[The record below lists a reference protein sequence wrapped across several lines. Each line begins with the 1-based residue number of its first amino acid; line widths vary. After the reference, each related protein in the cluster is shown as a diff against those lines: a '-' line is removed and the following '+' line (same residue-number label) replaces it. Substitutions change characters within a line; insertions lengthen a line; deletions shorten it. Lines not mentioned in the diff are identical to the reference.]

1 MPEIQTIGIN
11 YVGVNSIT
19 SSPLPNIN
27 FSIPQT
33 PPVTLFIGSPIIDV
47 PGCVKYNP
55 ANENSIELVNQDE
68 RGSRVLCD
76 GSVPWFEPV
85 NYEPENMIYVKEQS
99 IPPIAPPSE
108 TDTPQSSNLGNIPN
122 TLKEDVPCP
131 GPTDQR
137 VGDMRN
143 AESREKVVSHTLS
156 EDGQTCITN
165 YELTAPIE
173 KYLPSTSQISTTAAI
188 AVVATA
194 AAASTPLL
202 LRLIKPLIKQATK
215 KIKTLLGKKIVKPSR
230 AEIKTNKYREKK
242 GLPPLKKK

>member
-11 YVGVNSIT
+11 YIGVNSI
-19 SSPLPNIN
+19 PLPNIN

-33 PPVTLFIGSPIIDV
+33 PPVTLQIGSPIVDV

-55 ANENSIELVNQDE
+55 ANKNSIELVNQDE
-68 RGSRVLCD
+68 RGSRVMCD
-76 GSVPWFEPV
+76 GSVPWFEPID
-85 NYEPENMIYVKEQS
+85 YQPENLVYVQEQS
-99 IPPIAPPSE
+99 VPPVAPPPE
-108 TDTPQSSNLGNIPN
+108 VEPPQPDLGDIPN
-122 TLKEDVPCP
+122 TPKEDVPCP

-165 YELTAPIE
+165 YELTSPIE
-173 KYLPSTSQISTTAAI
+173 KILPTVPQVTTTAAI

-194 AAASTPLL
+194 AAASTTPIIKVNKALL
-202 LRLIKPLIKQATK
+202 KQATK
-215 KIKTLLGKKIVKPSR
+215 K
-230 AEIKTNKYREKK
+230 
-242 GLPPLKKK
+242 LKVY

>member
-11 YVGVNSIT
+11 YIGVNAI
-19 SSPLPNIN
+19 PLPNIN

-33 PPVTLFIGSPIIDV
+33 PPVTLSIGSPIIDV

-55 ANENSIELVNQDE
+55 ANKNSIELVNQDE
-68 RGSRVLCD
+68 RGSRVMCD
-76 GSVPWFEPV
+76 GSVPRFEPMD
-85 NYEPENMIYVKEQS
+85 YEPENLVYVQEQS
-99 IPPIAPPSE
+99 VPPIAPPPE
-108 TDTPQSSNLGNIPN
+108 TDTLQSDLENIPN
-122 TLKEDVPCP
+122 TPEEDVPCP

-165 YELTAPIE
+165 YEVTSTIE
-173 KYLPSTSQISTTAAI
+173 KILPTVPQVTTTAAI

-202 LRLIKPLIKQATK
+202 LRLIKPLLKQATK
-215 KIKTLLGKKIVKPSR
+215 KIKALLGKKQG
-230 AEIKTNKYREKK
+230 EKFK
-242 GLPPLKKK
+242 GLKRKKKLISESRVDD

>member
-11 YVGVNSIT
+11 YIGINAI
-19 SSPLPNIN
+19 PLPNIN

-33 PPVTLFIGSPIIDV
+33 PPVTLSIGSPIVDV

-55 ANENSIELVNQDE
+55 ANKNSIELVNQDE
-68 RGSRVLCD
+68 RGSRVMCD
-76 GSVPWFEPV
+76 GSVPWFEPMD
-85 NYEPENMIYVKEQS
+85 YQPENLVYVEEQS
-99 IPPIAPPSE
+99 VPPVSPSPE
-108 TDTPQSSNLGNIPN
+108 LETPQPNLDIPN
-122 TLKEDVPCP
+122 TPPKEDVPCP

-165 YELTAPIE
+165 YELTSPVE
-173 KYLPSTSQISTTAAI
+173 KYIPTASQISTTAAI

-202 LRLIKPLIKQATK
+202 LRLIKPLLKQATK
-215 KIKTLLGKKIVKPSR
+215 KIKGLLGKKIDKPSR
-230 AEIKTNKYREKK
+230 AEIKTNQYREKK

>member
-11 YVGVNSIT
+11 YIGVNSI
-19 SSPLPNIN
+19 PLPNIN

-33 PPVTLFIGSPIIDV
+33 PPVTLSIGSPIIDV

-55 ANENSIELVNQDE
+55 ANKNSIELVNQDE
-68 RGSRVLCD
+68 RGSRVMCD
-76 GSVPWFEPV
+76 GSVPWFEPI
-85 NYEPENMIYVKEQS
+85 NYEPENMVYVQEQS
-99 IPPIAPPSE
+99 VPPVAPPPE
-108 TDTPQSSNLGNIPN
+108 TNTPQPDLGNIPN
-122 TLKEDVPCP
+122 TPKEDVPCP

-143 AESREKVVSHTLS
+143 AESREKVVSHSLS

-165 YELTAPIE
+165 YELTSTIE
-173 KYLPSTSQISTTAAI
+173 KILPTVPQVTTTAAI

-202 LRLIKPLIKQATK
+202 LRLIKPLLKQATK
-215 KIKTLLGKKIVKPSR
+215 RIKVLLGKKIGKPSR
-230 AEIKTNKYREKK
+230 AEIKTNQYREKK

>member
-1 MPEIQTIGIN
+1 MPEIQSIGIN
-11 YVGVNSIT
+11 YIGVNAI
-19 SSPLPNIN
+19 PLPNIN

-33 PPVTLFIGSPIIDV
+33 PPVTLSIGSPIIDV

-55 ANENSIELVNQDE
+55 ANKNSIELINQDE

-76 GSVPWFEPV
+76 GSVPWFEPMD
-85 NYEPENMIYVKEQS
+85 YEPGKMIYIQEQS
-99 IPPIAPPSE
+99 VPPVSPPPE
-108 TDTPQSSNLGNIPN
+108 TDAIQPKDIP
-122 TLKEDVPCP
+122 TSPKEDVPCP
-131 GPTDQR
+131 GPKDQR

-165 YELTAPIE
+165 YELTSPIE

-215 KIKTLLGKKIVKPSR
+215 RIKALLGKKQG
-230 AEIKTNKYREKK
+230 EKFK
-242 GLPPLKKK
+242 GLKRKKKLISESRVDDSE

>member
-11 YVGVNSIT
+11 YIGVNSI
-19 SSPLPNIN
+19 PLPNIN

-33 PPVTLFIGSPIIDV
+33 PPVTLSIGSPIIDV

-55 ANENSIELVNQDE
+55 ANKNSIELVNQDE
-68 RGSRVLCD
+68 RGSRVMCD
-76 GSVPWFEPV
+76 GTVPWFEPID
-85 NYEPENMIYVKEQS
+85 YQPENLVYVQEQAV
-99 IPPIAPPSE
+99 PPVNPSPE
-108 TDTPQSSNLGNIPN
+108 LETPQPNLEDIPN
-122 TLKEDVPCP
+122 TPKEDVPCP

-143 AESREKVVSHTLS
+143 AESREKVVSHSLS

-165 YELTAPIE
+165 YELTSTIE
-173 KYLPSTSQISTTAAI
+173 KILPTVPQVTTTAAI

-215 KIKTLLGKKIVKPSR
+215 KIKALLGKKQG
-230 AEIKTNKYREKK
+230 EKFK
-242 GLPPLKKK
+242 GLKRKKKLISESRVDD

>member
-1 MPEIQTIGIN
+1 VPEIQTIGIN
-11 YVGVNSIT
+11 YIGVNSI
-19 SSPLPNIN
+19 PLPNIN
-27 FSIPQT
+27 FLVPQT
-33 PPVTLFIGSPIIDV
+33 PPVTLSIGSPIIDV

-55 ANENSIELVNQDE
+55 ANKNSIELVNQDE
-68 RGSRVLCD
+68 RGSRVMCD
-76 GSVPWFEPV
+76 GSVPWFEPM
-85 NYEPENMIYVKEQS
+85 NYEPENMVYVQEQS
-99 IPPIAPPSE
+99 VPPVAPPPE
-108 TDTPQSSNLGNIPN
+108 TDTPQPNLEDIPN
-122 TLKEDVPCP
+122 NPKEDVPCP

-202 LRLIKPLIKQATK
+202 LRLIKPLLKQVTK
-215 KIKTLLGKKIVKPSR
+215 KIKGLLGKETVKPSR
-230 AEIKTNKYREKK
+230 AEIKTNQYREKK

>member
-1 MPEIQTIGIN
+1 MPEIQAIGID
-11 YVGVNSIT
+11 YIGISEI
-19 SSPLPNIN
+19 PLPDIN

-33 PPVTLFIGSPIIDV
+33 PPVTLSIGSPIIDV

-55 ANENSIELVNQDE
+55 ANKNSIELVNQDE
-68 RGSRVLCD
+68 RGSRVMCD
-76 GSVPWFEPV
+76 GSVPWFEPID
-85 NYEPENMIYVKEQS
+85 YEPENLVYVEEQS
-99 IPPIAPPSE
+99 VPPVAPPPE
-108 TDTPQSSNLGNIPN
+108 LETPQPNLDIPDVP
-122 TLKEDVPCP
+122 KEDVPCP

-165 YELTAPIE
+165 YELTSPIE

-215 KIKTLLGKKIVKPSR
+215 RIKALLGKKQG
-230 AEIKTNKYREKK
+230 EKFK
-242 GLPPLKKK
+242 GLKRKKKLISESRVDD

>member
-11 YVGVNSIT
+11 YIGVNAI
-19 SSPLPNIN
+19 PLPNIN

-33 PPVTLFIGSPIIDV
+33 PPVTLSIGSPIVDV

-55 ANENSIELVNQDE
+55 ANTNSIKLVDQDE
-68 RGSRVLCD
+68 RGSRVMCD
-76 GSVPWFEPV
+76 GTVPWFEPMD
-85 NYEPENMIYVKEQS
+85 YEPENLVYVQEQS
-99 IPPIAPPSE
+99 VPPVAPPPE
-108 TDTPQSSNLGNIPN
+108 VDTPQPDLGDIPN
-122 TLKEDVPCP
+122 TPKEDVPCP

-165 YELTAPIE
+165 YELTSTIE
-173 KYLPSTSQISTTAAI
+173 KILPTVPQITTTAAI

-202 LRLIKPLIKQATK
+202 LRLIKPLLKQATK
-215 KIKTLLGKKIVKPSR
+215 RIKGLLGKKQG
-230 AEIKTNKYREKK
+230 EKFK
-242 GLPPLKKK
+242 GLKRKKKLISESRVDD

>member
-11 YVGVNSIT
+11 YIGINAI
-19 SSPLPNIN
+19 PLPNIN

-33 PPVTLFIGSPIIDV
+33 PPVTLSIGSPVIDI

-55 ANENSIELVNQDE
+55 ANKNSIELVNQDE
-68 RGSRVLCD
+68 RGSRVMCD
-76 GSVPWFEPV
+76 GSVPWFEPMD
-85 NYEPENMIYVKEQS
+85 YEPENMVYVQEQS
-99 IPPIAPPSE
+99 VPPVAPPPE
-108 TDTPQSSNLGNIPN
+108 VEPPQPDLGDIPN
-122 TLKEDVPCP
+122 TPKEDVPCP

-202 LRLIKPLIKQATK
+202 LRLIKPLLKQATK
-215 KIKTLLGKKIVKPSR
+215 RIKGLLGKKISKPSR
-230 AEIKTNKYREKK
+230 AETKTNQYREKK